1 MFEMRN
7 EPPPNQYMRHQAWL
21 IQRYYLKRCRAVRD
35 TLEHEPVFALS
46 SALGLM
52 GIAPPETAVLD
63 LGKEHIVV
71 RNRDARR
78 GHPAN
83 VACHAWSLLDDRI
96 VIRIFDLYC
105 TSPAATF
112 AQFVRFNWFEETIIL
127 ADRLTCRDERLR
139 RATKQELMDFL
150 DERKVY
156 GGKAA
161 RRALRLSRPNTDS
174 RWERELRLDAMK
186 WGLPNPEASHPVD
199 LGSGLAWLDM
209 AYEKYR
215 VAMEFHGQQH
225 LEQYVADT
233 RRMNALAAK
242 NWVVLPAWQSTVL
255 DQAELHRY
263 FSQVA
268 AALEHA
274 GAVGFLH
281 PRMDLWTLSGNP
293 ELLEPF

>member
-112 AQFVRFNWFEETIIL
+112 AQFVRFNWFEETIIM

-139 RATKQELMDFL
+139 RATKQELMAFL
-150 DERKVY
+150 DDGSLWRQ
-156 GGKAA
+156 GPHAG
-161 RRALRLSRPNTDS
+161 RAFVSSEHRFPVGTGA
-174 RWERELRLDAMK
+174 RLDAMK
-186 WGLPNPEASHPVD
+186 WGLPNPEANYPVD
-199 LGSGLAWLDM
+199 LESGLAWLDM
-209 AYEKYR
+209 AYERYR

-274 GAVGFLH
+274 GAVDFLH

>member
-112 AQFVRFNWFEETIIL
+112 AQFVRFN
-127 ADRLTCRDERLR
+127 
-139 RATKQELMDFL
+139 
-150 DERKVY
+150 
-156 GGKAA
+156 
-161 RRALRLSRPNTDS
+161 
-174 RWERELRLDAMK
+174 
-186 WGLPNPEASHPVD
+186 
-199 LGSGLAWLDM
+199 
-209 AYEKYR
+209 
-215 VAMEFHGQQH
+215 
-225 LEQYVADT
+225 
-233 RRMNALAAK
+233 
-242 NWVVLPAWQSTVL
+242 
-255 DQAELHRY
+255 
-263 FSQVA
+263 
-268 AALEHA
+268 
-274 GAVGFLH
+274 
-281 PRMDLWTLSGNP
+281 
-293 ELLEPF
+293 

>member
-156 GGKAA
+156 GGAG
-161 RRALRLSRPNTDS
+161 RCVCLVLTPIPGGN
-174 RWERELRLDAMK
+174 
-186 WGLPNPEASHPVD
+186 
-199 LGSGLAWLDM
+199 GSCVWM
-209 AYEKYR
+209 R
-215 VAMEFHGQQH
+215 
-225 LEQYVADT
+225 
-233 RRMNALAAK
+233 
-242 NWVVLPAWQSTVL
+242 
-255 DQAELHRY
+255 
-263 FSQVA
+263 
-268 AALEHA
+268 
-274 GAVGFLH
+274 
-281 PRMDLWTLSGNP
+281 
-293 ELLEPF
+293 